1 MAYAMV
7 KPPDAGGKKK
17 KETAAEKT
25 QQQTKTASAGG
36 SLSATGKKQ
45 IQSYI
50 ESFNARHGKN
60 TALALYDL
68 DAGQKEIDTLRDAI
82 RKLEQEKF
90 LASYG
95 AMRGTYL
102 APPVSSFDAA
112 ANNAALAALQEELSG
127 KTRAYNLAKRYQQSV
142 FYEDSMKNEDFDQFD
157 DYKPSDNVLYN
168 WINDPSYRESYEASY
183 QRIPNPNARKS
194 RYARRGY
201 DRMSES
207 EIAIYNYYYAKEGKK
222 AAEKYLD
229 TIQETLNGRIAEDLY
244 GRVRENTGQELV
256 FGVTAGFNQAGSG
269 LANFF
274 NVGDDYIARTP
285 YEIASSKV
293 REDLAD
299 NGVKLPDWLG
309 GASAGQVAYDL
320 ISNAAYV
327 APSTLVSYATGI
339 PMAGN
344 VLSGISTAGNAYN
357 QALNEG
363 FAKDQARDYGILVGT
378 SEVVLNKLLG
388 GISAYGGNKLGNKA
402 LQNLTNVGKTLKM
415 VAKTLGGGLSEIP
428 EGHLQAALETM
439 LRNIVLKTDEK
450 VDFLSPEMLYSD
462 LLSALTGIGVE
473 SVDAAIKGLPVD
485 FDDIDF
491 TTDTSEYAE
500 FAEIFED
507 LDGWEHLKS
516 LPKAEQEAF
525 IASLTVDALEEGKP
539 ATALEDSDY
548 AEFAEIFDGLEGT
561 EGWERL
567 KSLPEAE
574 QEAFIETLFDEEPVE
589 AETPVTTEEIINPE
603 TEISRTEDL
612 PVEETTERG
621 ILKLKNSELTNGL
634 PIKGTAN
641 STVDKTDDNGKTLQR
656 RIYGDDG
663 MAIIDLDTSDH
674 GLPKAHPNGA
684 HKHIFDYSKKK
695 PRGNPQAFT
704 AEELEKYKDIIRKGE
719 NYHDESGI
727 D

>member
-222 AAEKYLD
+222 AARKYLD
-229 TIQETLNGRIAEDLY
+229 SIQETLNGRIAEDLY
-244 GRVRENTGQELV
+244 GRVRGNTGQELV

>member
-1 MAYAMV
+1 
-7 KPPDAGGKKK
+7 
-17 KETAAEKT
+17 
-25 QQQTKTASAGG
+25 
-36 SLSATGKKQ
+36 
-45 IQSYI
+45 
-50 ESFNARHGKN
+50 
-60 TALALYDL
+60 
-68 DAGQKEIDTLRDAI
+68 
-82 RKLEQEKF
+82 
-90 LASYG
+90 
-95 AMRGTYL
+95 
-102 APPVSSFDAA
+102 
-112 ANNAALAALQEELSG
+112 
-127 KTRAYNLAKRYQQSV
+127 
-142 FYEDSMKNEDFDQFD
+142 
-157 DYKPSDNVLYN
+157 
-168 WINDPSYRESYEASY
+168 
-183 QRIPNPNARKS
+183 
-194 RYARRGY
+194 
-201 DRMSES
+201 
-207 EIAIYNYYYAKEGKK
+207 
-222 AAEKYLD
+222 
-229 TIQETLNGRIAEDLY
+229 
-244 GRVRENTGQELV
+244 
-256 FGVTAGFNQAGSG
+256 
-269 LANFF
+269 
-274 NVGDDYIARTP
+274 
-285 YEIASSKV
+285 
-293 REDLAD
+293 
-299 NGVKLPDWLG
+299 
-309 GASAGQVAYDL
+309 
-320 ISNAAYV
+320 
-327 APSTLVSYATGI
+327 
-339 PMAGN
+339 
-344 VLSGISTAGNAYN
+344 
-357 QALNEG
+357 
-363 FAKDQARDYGILVGT
+363 
-378 SEVVLNKLLG
+378 
-388 GISAYGGNKLGNKA
+388 
-402 LQNLTNVGKTLKM
+402 M

-428 EGHLQAALETM
+428 EEHLQAALETM

-539 ATALEDSDY
+539 ATALED
-548 AEFAEIFDGLEGT
+548 AEFADIFEGL

>member
-1 MAYAMV
+1 MLF
-7 KPPDAGGKKK
+7 G
-17 KETAAEKT
+17 
-25 QQQTKTASAGG
+25 
-36 SLSATGKKQ
+36 
-45 IQSYI
+45 
-50 ESFNARHGKN
+50 
-60 TALALYDL
+60 
-68 DAGQKEIDTLRDAI
+68 
-82 RKLEQEKF
+82 
-90 LASYG
+90 
-95 AMRGTYL
+95 
-102 APPVSSFDAA
+102 AA
-112 ANNAALAALQEELSG
+112 AGVDGFESDV
-127 KTRAYNLAKRYQQSV
+127 RSV
-142 FYEDSMKNEDFDQFD
+142 F
-157 DYKPSDNVLYN
+157 
-168 WINDPSYRESYEASY
+168 
-183 QRIPNPNARKS
+183 
-194 RYARRGY
+194 
-201 DRMSES
+201 
-207 EIAIYNYYYAKEGKK
+207 
-222 AAEKYLD
+222 
-229 TIQETLNGRIAEDLY
+229 
-244 GRVRENTGQELV
+244 
-256 FGVTAGFNQAGSG
+256 
-269 LANFF
+269 NF
-274 NVGDDYIARTP
+274 GDDYIPPTAHQ
-285 YEIASSKV
+285 IASSKV
-293 REDLAD
+293 REDLED
-299 NGVKLPDWLG
+299 VGVKLPDWLG
-309 GASAGQVAYDL
+309 GASVGQVAYDA
-320 ISNAAYV
+320 ITTAANAA
-327 APSTLVSYATGI
+327 PSLLVSAATGI

-344 VLSGISTAGNAYN
+344 VLSGIRAAGNAYN

-363 FAKDQARDYGILVGT
+363 FAKDQARDYGILAGA
-378 SEVVLNKLLG
+378 SEMVLEKCLG

-462 LLSALTGIGVE
+462 LLSALTGIGAE
-473 SVDAAIKGLPVD
+473 YMDAAIKGLSAESTAMD
-485 FDDIDF
+485 SSTKDSD
-491 TTDTSEYAE
+491 YAE
-500 FAEIFED
+500 FADILNEPED
-507 LDGWEHLKS
+507 LENFKYLAS

-525 IASLTVDALEEGKP
+525 ISSLTVDALEEGKP
-539 ATALEDSDY
+539 ATALED
-548 AEFAEIFDGLEGT
+548 AEFADIFEGLEGL